1 MPATLKSIE
10 LQGYKTFASQTLFE
24 FAGSVTAIVGP
35 NGSGKSNIADSLRWV
50 LGEQSYSLLRGKK
63 TADMIFAGSESR
75 PRAGMASA
83 SVIFDNEEGWLPI
96 DFSEVSITRRAY
108 RDGTNEYLING
119 QRVRLKDVNELL
131 AQSGL
136 AERTYTIIGQGVV
149 DAALALRPQDRR
161 RLFEEAAGIGLYRSR
176 REEALRR
183 LDTTQRNLD
192 RVQDIL
198 AELRPR
204 LRSLERQARRSAEYQ
219 QLRKDLKVLLREW
232 YGYHWHN
239 AQTDLAESRHTVEVQ
254 GVLLAGAH
262 EAHNE
267 FDTSLSQVRSE
278 INGLRARLS
287 SWHRQ
292 LADLHRQR
300 EEISRQ
306 QAVAD
311 ERTRALTVQ
320 RASLDSEIL
329 QLQQKLAIQETRLLA
344 LQEQAA
350 ARSHALEEYQ
360 TELVSAQSALQAR
373 QDEQQTAQEAI
384 AAAREHLVNLNSRHT
399 QLLVHQEQHQEQR
412 LRLEEELVTNQ
423 AAVSQTQ
430 GNITALQGELQHAEE
445 TLAVL
450 RSAVQEA
457 QHKLEEHR
465 TQHSALET
473 SRGALNDTYRQQTAD
488 VSRMQ
493 AELQVLD
500 QAEAS
505 FSGYASGTQALL
517 RAAQQS
523 QLKGAQ
529 GALSS
534 FLEVSAEYERP
545 IAAAL
550 GDYLDA
556 VLLDRH
562 SSTEFA
568 LDHLDE
574 QALRGSLLPL
584 DSLAPP
590 EPIRLSAEDRELLG
604 ADLIGQAATLVQA
617 PANLTPVIDLLLGDT
632 LVVRTRRA
640 AKLIIHR
647 FNAASKPPIRVV
659 TLQGEVYHSTGAVQ
673 ARGPAAGAGSTLSRP
688 RHRKELAAQLTKS
701 ERSLAELGVQIES
714 NTSQLTESH
723 EAIDQLLVELR
734 EQRSEE
740 SAAIET
746 VNRLQTQIAGAEN
759 QHDWL
764 SDQTDQLQQQL
775 TDRLTAEAAGE
786 QSLTEIA
793 GELLAARESVEQGE
807 GQLRVI
813 SLQEYQTDVAHWTT
827 QVALAQQSANSAAAR
842 VEEIQLS
849 VQTAQRALSE
859 AQQRQVDLE
868 AELAALE
875 ADLGIQRTNVSD
887 LHQQIEELTQQI
899 EPAEADLALAE
910 TELDQHLNREA
921 GSRQTLSKAE
931 NSHAQARID
940 MAREQEA
947 LENWRRRIEDD
958 FGLVAFEYDNEVSGP
973 TPLPLDGLV
982 EQLPRVE
989 VLNPEVEQGV
999 RSKRAQIRRVG
1010 AVNPEAQTEYEQV
1023 KERHAFLQAQV
1034 EDLREAEV
1042 DVRQVI
1048 SELDELMQIEL
1059 RKTFDAVAD
1068 EFSDIFTR
1076 LFGGGAAKLMLTD
1089 PDDMTN
1095 TGIDIEARLPGRR
1108 IQGLSLLSGG
1118 ERSLTATALVFALLK
1133 FSPTPFCVLDEV
1145 DAMLDE
1151 ANVGR
1156 FREQLLEISA
1166 NTQVIIVTHNRNTV
1180 QVADVIYGITMGR
1193 DSSSQVISLKLDE
1206 VSKIV

>member
-1 MPATLKSIE
+1 MPARLKSIE
-10 LQGYKTFASQTLFE
+10 LQGYKTFASQTMFE
-24 FAGSVTAIVGP
+24 FAGMVTAIVGP

-83 SVIFDNEEGWLPI
+83 SVLFDNEDGWLPI
-96 DFSEVSITRRAY
+96 DFSEVSVTRRAY

-149 DAALALRPQDRR
+149 DAALALRPEDRR

-183 LDTTQRNLD
+183 LETTQRNLD

-219 QLRKDLKVLLREW
+219 QLREDLKVLLREW
-232 YGYHWHN
+232 YGYHWHL
-239 AQTDLAESRHTVEVQ
+239 AQAELAESKHAADAQ
-254 GVLLAGAH
+254 GVLLAQAR

-267 FDTSLSQVRSE
+267 YDNSLSEVRSQ
-278 INGLRARLS
+278 INELRARLS

-292 LADLHRQR
+292 LADLHHQR

-306 QAVAD
+306 QAVGD
-311 ERTRALTVQ
+311 ERTRSLTLQQVNV
-320 RASLDSEIL
+320 SSEIV
-329 QLQQKLAIQETRLLA
+329 QHQQELSAQEIRYAA
-344 LQEQAA
+344 LQEQATV
-350 ARSHALEEYQ
+350 RSQLLGDYQ
-360 TELVSAQSALQAR
+360 TELARAQSALEAREQEQAA
-373 QDEQQTAQEAI
+373 AQEAI
-384 AAAREHLVNLNSRHT
+384 TAAREHLVRLENQRS
-399 QLLVHQEQHQEQR
+399 QLQALQEQHQGQH
-412 LRLEEELVTNQ
+412 LRLNNQLTANQ
-423 AAVSQTQ
+423 AAISQAEE
-430 GNITALQGELQHAEE
+430 NITSLRGELQQAEK
-445 TLAVL
+445 TLAEQ
-450 RSAVQEA
+450 RSGVQTA
-457 QHKLEEHR
+457 QHKLEEQR
-465 TQHSALET
+465 TKHSALE
-473 SRGALNDTYRQQTAD
+473 SARLALNDAHHQLTAD

-517 RAAQQS
+517 KAAQQD
-523 QLKGAQ
+523 QLRGTQ

-534 FLEVSAEYERP
+534 FLEVSAVYEQS

-550 GDYLDA
+550 GDYQDA
-556 VLLDRH
+556 VLLDH
-562 SSTEFA
+562 QSSAEIA
-568 LDHLDE
+568 LDQLGDLS
-574 QALRGSLLPL
+574 LRGSLLPL

-590 EPIRLSAEDRELLG
+590 EPFHLSADDRELLG
-604 ADLIGQAATLVQA
+604 SDLVGYAGELVQA

-640 AKLIIHR
+640 AKLLIQR
-647 FNAASKPPIRVV
+647 VSAAGKFPIRAV
-659 TLQGEVYHSTGAVQ
+659 TLQGEVFHSTGVVQ
-673 ARGPAAGAGSTLSRP
+673 ARGAAEGAGSTLSRP
-688 RHRKELAAQLTKS
+688 RRRKKLASQLAKS
-701 ERSLAELGVQIES
+701 EQSLTTLGEQMVSNTDQLAE
-714 NTSQLTESH
+714 SQG
-723 EAIDQLLVELR
+723 AIDQLLADLVVSR
-734 EQRSEE
+734 GAE
-740 SAAIET
+740 SSGLDY
-746 VNRLQTQIAGAEN
+746 VNRLQAQVIGAEN
-759 QHDWL
+759 QLAWL
-764 SDQTDQLQQQL
+764 TDQTDQLQQEL
-775 TDRLTAEAAGE
+775 AERLSAETAGE
-786 QSLTEIA
+786 QSLIEIEH
-793 GELLAARESVEQGE
+793 ELHAAREAVEIGE
-807 GQLRVI
+807 QQLRII
-813 SLQEYQTDVAHWTT
+813 SLQEYQAEVAHWTT
-827 QVALAQQSANSAAAR
+827 QVALAQQSADNADTRVDEILQRVQAAQKALLAAEQR
-842 VEEIQLS
+842 KADLDSERAALDADIG
-849 VQTAQRALSE
+849 TQRAMGSGLFD
-859 AQQRQVDLE
+859 QI
-868 AELAALE
+868 AA
-875 ADLGIQRTNVSD
+875 
-887 LHQQIEELTQQI
+887 LTQQI
-899 EPAEADLALAE
+899 EPAEAELTLAE
-910 TELDQHLNREA
+910 SELDQHLNRES
-921 GSRQTLSKAE
+921 GSRLNLSKAE

-940 MAREQEA
+940 MARKQEA

-958 FGLVAFEYDNEVSGP
+958 FGLVAFEYDDEVSGP

-989 VLNPEVEQGV
+989 KLNPEVEQGV

-1023 KERHAFLQAQV
+1023 KERHSFLQSQV
-1034 EDLREAEV
+1034 EDLKEAEV

-1059 RKTFDAVAD
+1059 RKTFDSVAD

-1089 PDDMTN
+1089 PEDMTH
-1095 TGIDIEARLPGRR
+1095 TGIEIEARLPGRR
-1108 IQGLSLLSGG
+1108 MQGLSLLSGG

-1156 FREQLLEISA
+1156 FREQLREISE

-1193 DSSSQVISLKLDE
+1193 DSASQVISLKLDE

>member
-1 MPATLKSIE
+1 MPARLKSIE
-10 LQGYKTFASQTLFE
+10 LQGYKTFATQTLFE
-24 FAGSVTAIVGP
+24 FAGMVTAIVGP

-83 SVIFDNEEGWLPI
+83 SVLFDNEDGWLPI

-149 DAALALRPQDRR
+149 DAALALRPEDRR

-183 LDTTQRNLD
+183 LETTQRNLD

-204 LRSLERQARRSAEYQ
+204 LRSLERQARRSTEYQ
-219 QLRKDLKVLLREW
+219 QLREDLKILLREW
-232 YGYHWHN
+232 YGYHWHR
-239 AQTDLAESRHTVEVQ
+239 AQADLAETKHAAEAQS
-254 GVLLAGAH
+254 VLLAQARA
-262 EAHNE
+262 AHNE
-267 FDTSLSQVRSE
+267 YDTSLSQVRSQ

-311 ERTRALTVQ
+311 ERTRALSVQ
-320 RASLDSEIL
+320 RASLGVEIV
-329 QLQQKLAIQETRLLA
+329 QLQAELSTQETRLLA
-344 LQEQAA
+344 LQEDAA
-350 ARSHALEEYQ
+350 ARSQVLEEYQ
-360 TELVSAQSALQAR
+360 TELVSAQSALQTH
-373 QDEQQTAQEAI
+373 QLEQQAAEETI
-384 AAAREHLVNLNSRHT
+384 SAAREHLVSLNNRQM
-399 QLLVHQEQHQEQR
+399 QLQARQEQHQERR
-412 LRLEEELVTNQ
+412 LRLDEQLAANQ
-423 AAVSQTQ
+423 AAVSQGQ
-430 GNITALQGELQHAEE
+430 GNITTLQGELGYAEE
-445 TLAVL
+445 ALAEQ
-450 RSAVQEA
+450 RSAVQAA
-457 QHKLEEHR
+457 QQKLEEHR
-465 TQHSALET
+465 TKHSALE
-473 SRGALNDTYRQQTAD
+473 SARQALNDTHHQRSAE

-500 QAEAS
+500 QAEAT

-523 QLKGAQ
+523 QLKGTQ

-534 FLEVSAEYERP
+534 FLVVSAEYERP

-556 VLLDRH
+556 VLLDRQ
-562 SSTEFA
+562 SSAEFA
-568 LDHLDE
+568 LDHLGK

-590 EPIRLSAEDRELLG
+590 EPVRLSAEDRELLG
-604 ADLIGQAATLVQA
+604 ADLIGQAAALVQA
-617 PANLTPVIDLLLGDT
+617 PAKLTPVIDLLLGDT
-632 LVVRTRRA
+632 LVVRTRA
-640 AKLIIHR
+640 SAKLLIQR
-647 FNAASKPPIRVV
+647 FSADGKSPIRAV
-659 TLQGEVYHSTGAVQ
+659 TLQGEVFHSTGAVQ

-688 RHRKELAAQLTKS
+688 RRRKELATQLAKS
-701 ERSLAELGVQIES
+701 ERSLVALGVQIES
-714 NTSQLTESH
+714 NTYQLAESQ
-723 EAIDQLLVELR
+723 EAIDQLLAELGAG
-734 EQRSEE
+734 RSAE
-740 SAAIET
+740 SAALER
-746 VNRLQTQIAGAEN
+746 VNRLQTQIAGAGN
-759 QHDWL
+759 QLAWL
-764 SDQTDQLQQQL
+764 TDQTDQLQQEL
-775 TDRLTAEAAGE
+775 TERLTAETAGE
-786 QSLTEIA
+786 QSLAGIA
-793 GELLAARESVEQGE
+793 EELLTARESVEQGE
-807 GQLRVI
+807 RQLRII

-842 VEEIQLS
+842 VEEVRLS
-849 VQTAQRALSE
+849 VQA
-859 AQQRQVDLE
+859 AQQAFNGAEQRQTDLE
-868 AELAALE
+868 VELTALE
-875 ADLGIQRTNVSD
+875 ADIGVQRVTGSD
-887 LHQQIEELTQQI
+887 LYQQIEALSKQI
-899 EPAEADLALAE
+899 EPAEAGLALAE
-910 TELDQHLNREA
+910 TELDQHLNRES
-921 GSRQTLSKAE
+921 GSRQALSKAE

-940 MAREQEA
+940 MARKQEA

-958 FGLVAFEYDNEVSGP
+958 FGLVAFEYDDEVSGP

-989 VLNPEVEQGV
+989 KLNPEVEQGV
-999 RSKRAQIRRVG
+999 RSKRTQIRRVG

-1023 KERHAFLQAQV
+1023 KERHTFLQAQV
-1034 EDLREAEV
+1034 EDLRKAEI

-1048 SELDELMQIEL
+1048 SELDELMQVEL
-1059 RKTFDAVAD
+1059 RVTFDAVAG
-1068 EFSDIFTR
+1068 EFSNIFTR

-1108 IQGLSLLSGG
+1108 MQGLSLLSGG

-1133 FSPTPFCVLDEV
+1133 ISPTPFCVLDEV

-1156 FREQLLEISA
+1156 FREQLREISA

-1193 DSSSQVISLKLDE
+1193 DSASQVISLKLDE
-1206 VSKIV
+1206 VSQVV